1 LGATA
6 KVRTE
11 LTPRVVISLFVG
23 VSLSALLLIGCRSAP
38 GRPTLADFPTRPSNV
53 TDFTTLY
60 QQNCAGCHGADGR
73 FGAAIDL
80 NNPVYLGI
88 IDNTSMRRVI
98 AQGVPGT
105 PMPPFAPEAGGNLTH
120 KQIDLLIAGIRGNWA
135 GASGAADGAPSYS
148 FEPGGNLENGA
159 QVFASNCQ
167 SCHGPDATGAIA
179 AGSVV
184 DPSFLSLVSNQ
195 YLRTIVIAG
204 RPDLGHPD
212 WKHAASGQ
220 PLTAQQVADVVAW
233 LASKRPATLS
243 SRN

>member
-1 LGATA
+1 VTA
-6 KVRTE
+6 KVRTD
-11 LTPRVVISLFVG
+11 LTPHVVRSLFVG
-23 VSLSALLLIGCRSAP
+23 VSLTALLITGCRSAP
-38 GRPTLADFPTRPSNV
+38 GRPTLADFPLRPTDV
-53 TDFTTLY
+53 TDFRTLY
-60 QQNCAGCHGADGR
+60 LGNCAGCHGADGR

-88 IDNTSMRRVI
+88 VDDTSLRHVI

-105 PMPPFAPEAGGNLTH
+105 PMPPFAQEAGGSLTGH
-120 KQIDLLIAGIRGNWA
+120 QIDLLIAGIRDKWA
-135 GASGAADGAPSYS
+135 GAPGAADGAPSYS
-148 FEPGGNLENGA
+148 LGTAGNLENGA
-159 QVFASNCQ
+159 QVYASNCQ
-167 SCHGPDATGAIA
+167 SCHGPDASGPIA

-220 PLTAQQVADVVAW
+220 PLTVQQVADVVAW
-233 LASKRPATLS
+233 LVSKRPATLS
-243 SRN
+243 SRK